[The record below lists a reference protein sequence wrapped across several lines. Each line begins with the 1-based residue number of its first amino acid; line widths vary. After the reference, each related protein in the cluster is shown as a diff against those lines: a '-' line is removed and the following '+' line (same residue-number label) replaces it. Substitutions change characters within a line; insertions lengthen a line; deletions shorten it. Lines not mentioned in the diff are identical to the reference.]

1 MSPYVIVGC
10 GAEKRAGWH
19 PAVNLYVGPLFAAR
33 LRYARLLGGPHAI
46 LSGLYGLIED
56 PQRVVPNYDFRL
68 SQRGRDLNSWI
79 ETQAL
84 RAEHYAAG
92 RPIVLLASGDYARV
106 ADACRVPVEVPGRG
120 LPIGKLLR
128 EMKRLADNEA
138 RAEVQRLRPAS
149 PQSQRPDE

>member
-10 GAEKRAGWH
+10 GAEKRPGRH
-19 PAVNLYVGPLFAAR
+19 PAVDLYVGPLFASR

-56 PQRVVPNYDFRL
+56 PQRVVPSYDFRL
-68 SQRGRDLNSWI
+68 SERGRDLDHWI

-84 RAEHYAAG
+84 AAKHYAAG
-92 RPIVLLASGDYARV
+92 RPIVLLASGEYAKL
-106 ADACRVPVEVPGRG
+106 ADACPVPVDVPGRG

-128 EMKRLADNEA
+128 EMKRLAEEA
-138 RAEVQRLRPAS
+138 S
-149 PQSQRPDE
+149 